1 MLALQ
6 ITSLKTFM
14 SAMLTGDLFD
24 SFLLEEASISTAATY
39 TIDGRVNRD
48 FFPPEERADK
58 ELHPYEFAGWQDM
71 KSICFDLIKG
81 KHTPLRFNFVLQLI
95 PSYTVSI
102 LEKGGSSVSPNLIKA
117 FVLNIRFD
125 GEKILL
131 YTGTSYTTFLADK
144 EPERL
149 WDAAFKQFLFKK
161 GIACEEL

>member
-14 SAMLTGDLFD
+14 SAMLTGELFD
-24 SFLLEEASISTAATY
+24 SFLLEEASIATAASY
-39 TIDGRVNRD
+39 TIDGRLNRD
-48 FFPPEERADK
+48 FFPPEEREDK
-58 ELHPYEFAGWQDM
+58 ELHPYEFARWKDM
-71 KSICFDLIKG
+71 KNVCFDLIKG
-81 KHTPLRFNFVLQLI
+81 KQTPLRFNFVLQLI
-95 PSYTVSI
+95 PSYTASI
-102 LEKGGSSVSPNLIKA
+102 LEKGGSSVSADFIKA

-149 WDAAFKQFLFKK
+149 WDAAFKQFLYKK

>member
-6 ITSLKTFM
+6 IDSLKTFM
-14 SAMLTGDLFD
+14 SAMLTGELFD

-39 TIDGRVNRD
+39 TIDGRINKD
-48 FFPPEERADK
+48 FFPPEEREDK
-58 ELHPYEFAGWQDM
+58 ELHPYEFALWKDM
-71 KSICFDLIKG
+71 KNICFDLIKG
-81 KHTPLRFNFVLQLI
+81 KHTPLRFHFVLQLV
-95 PSYTVSI
+95 PSYTASV
-102 LEKGGSSVSPNLIKA
+102 LEKGGSSVSADFIKA

-149 WDAAFKQFLFKK
+149 WDAAFKQFLYKK